1 MYIRKYGIGFDL
13 SWQKTFNTQ
22 SKKKLK
28 NIVEKKKLNLVGL
41 KQIILLRGKFT
52 DFRFT
57 ISF

>member
-22 SKKKLK
+22 SKIK
-28 NIVEKKKLNLVGL
+28 VEEYCRKKKLNLVGQ
-41 KQIILLRGKFT
+41 KKITLLRGKFT